1 VCAALLR
8 LQFQT
13 PGATLSKNIYI
24 WWSGDKVGQV
34 RRGKLNTRQEVVREL
49 IRPHCTIH
57 CSIEIA
63 DTEHASIG
71 AVIEKVVSIISATE
85 EEKASMTVANYT
97 SLLEATAAQRA
108 GGDGGAGASV
118 GEDAVAVQSRFLLVT
133 IKMVLRSTHVQDFGV
148 GTEAR
153 QTAQVAW
160 KKCSYED
167 AHVLIEARTP
177 EGEEEGVD
185 SELREHK
192 TYVML
197 ESTRATARTAASD
210 YLKWVTQKKHM
221 LFSTTGAVT
230 DAGATRTG
238 WSEPSFDDNE
248 GESLI
253 GRHVCVMGR
262 GQGVVRS
269 FEKSKTGPSEHIIEF
284 APVPTAVAGTDQ
296 GALTPAESTPAA
308 DAGAAAGEL
317 IKVKLQRKGNGET
330 PWIICTE
337 EQSTSGA
344 AVQAK

>member
-1 VCAALLR
+1 
-8 LQFQT
+8 
-13 PGATLSKNIYI
+13 
-24 WWSGDKVGQV
+24 
-34 RRGKLNTRQEVVREL
+34 
-49 IRPHCTIH
+49 
-57 CSIEIA
+57 
-63 DTEHASIG
+63 
-71 AVIEKVVSIISATE
+71 
-85 EEKASMTVANYT
+85 MTVANYT

-108 GGDGGAGASV
+108 GADGGAGASV

-284 APVPTAVAGTDQ
+284 ASVPTAVAGTDQ